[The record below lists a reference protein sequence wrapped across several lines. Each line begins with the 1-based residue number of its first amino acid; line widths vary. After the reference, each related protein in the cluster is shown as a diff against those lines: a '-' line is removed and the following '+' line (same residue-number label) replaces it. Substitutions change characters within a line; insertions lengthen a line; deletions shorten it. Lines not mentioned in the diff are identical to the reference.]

1 MRPAQAPGLA
11 RRYRRS
17 PHCAEPGSSGA
28 WGSGMG
34 AIDLRPVLFVIG
46 WLLAAIAV
54 AMAAP
59 MAADLVVG
67 HPDWQV
73 FAASSVCTLFF
84 GVILLL
90 SNRTAEL
97 RLTLRQT
104 FLLTT
109 LSWVV
114 VCAFA
119 ALPFAF
125 SALGLD
131 YADAFFEAMSG
142 LTTTGSTVIVGLDAM
157 APGILL
163 WRALLN
169 WLGGIGIVAMGIVIL
184 PFLRVGGMQ
193 LFRSESSDKAE
204 KVVPRAG
211 DLAVWVGWIYVSLT
225 ALCALA
231 LTLAG
236 MGPFDAVCNAMAA
249 LATGGFSTRDA
260 SIGGWASPAVE
271 WVTALFMFLGALPF
285 IRYISLVRGEAA
297 GLLADTQ
304 VRAFAA
310 LTAAA
315 SLAMTAWL
323 HASQGLPVA
332 DAVRLATFNVVS
344 VVTTTGF
351 ASADYG
357 QWGPP
362 AQAMFFFLTYVGG
375 CTGSTAGGIKML
387 RFEILALVLRQ
398 QLTRLYSPHRVL
410 PLTYGD
416 RPVDA
421 DVVISVAGF
430 VFVYFATVAA
440 ISVVL
445 GAMGLDLVTAVT
457 GASTAVSNVG
467 PGLGGVIGP
476 AGNFAPLPDGAKW
489 VLAAGMLLGRLELFT
504 VLVLLNPR
512 FWRT

>member
-1 MRPAQAPGLA
+1 MGSIDFRP
-11 RRYRRS
+11 
-17 PHCAEPGSSGA
+17 
-28 WGSGMG
+28 
-34 AIDLRPVLFVIG
+34 ILFVIG
-46 WLLAAIAV
+46 WLLAAIAIAMLVPMGADIV
-54 AMAAP
+54 A
-59 MAADLVVG
+59 G

-84 GVILLL
+84 GVLILL

-97 RLTLRQT
+97 RLSLRQT

-109 LSWVV
+109 SSWVV

-125 SALGLD
+125 SEIGLD
-131 YADAFFEAMSG
+131 YTDAFFEAMSG

-163 WRALLN
+163 WRAVLN
-169 WLGGIGIVAMGIVIL
+169 WLGGVGIVAMGIVIL

-211 DLAVWVGWIYVSLT
+211 DLAIWVGWIYVSLT
-225 ALCALA
+225 ALSAVALA
-231 LTLAG
+231 LAG
-236 MGPFDAVCNAMAA
+236 MSPFDAVCNAMAA

-260 SIGGWASPAVE
+260 SIGAWASPAVE
-271 WVTALFMFLGALPF
+271 WVATASMFVGALPF
-285 IRYISLVRGEAA
+285 IRYISLIRGDAS
-297 GLLADTQ
+297 GLLGDSQ
-304 VRAFAA
+304 VRRFAA
-310 LTAAA
+310 LTAAV
-315 SLAMTAWL
+315 SLAMAVWL
-323 HASQGLPVA
+323 GVSQDIPFA
-332 DAVRLATFNVVS
+332 DALRLATFNVVS

-351 ASADYG
+351 ASADYSL
-357 QWGPP
+357 WGPP
-362 AQAMFFFLTYVGG
+362 ALAAFFFLTYVGG
-375 CTGSTAGGIKML
+375 CTGSTAGGIKVL

-410 PLTYGD
+410 PLTYGEK
-416 RPVDA
+416 PVDA
-421 DVVISVAGF
+421 DVMISVAGF
-430 VFVYFATVAA
+430 VFVYFATIGA
-440 ISVVL
+440 IALVL

-467 PGLGGVIGP
+467 PGLGEIIGP

-489 VLAAGMLLGRLELFT
+489 VLSAGMLLGRLELFT

-512 FWRT
+512 FWRA